1 MTCWKYTLDYLFLG
15 DLFLTKD
22 HVNWCYWSQFTLK
35 ICSIQGLPVSPPFLF
50 RNFEKRICSRFVR
63 HVTKLRNLGQQFGQ
77 TVELTDND
85 KIKTL
90 LHCTLSQKFATPK
103 SAHAVY
109 DAKS

>member
-1 MTCWKYTLDYLFLG
+1 M
-15 DLFLTKD
+15 
-22 HVNWCYWSQFTLK
+22 
-35 ICSIQGLPVSPPFLF
+35 PVSPPFLF
-50 RNFEKRICSRFVR
+50 RNFEKGIFYRFVR
-63 HVTKLRNLGQQFGQ
+63 YVTELRNLRQQFGQ

-90 LHCTLSQKFATPK
+90 LHCTLSLMFATPK